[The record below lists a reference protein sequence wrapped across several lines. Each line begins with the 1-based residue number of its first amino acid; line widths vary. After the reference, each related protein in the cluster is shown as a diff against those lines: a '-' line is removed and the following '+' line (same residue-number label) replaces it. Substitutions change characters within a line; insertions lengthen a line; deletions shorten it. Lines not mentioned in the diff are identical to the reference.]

1 MFIGRERELA
11 TLSGLY
17 QTNRFQFPVV
27 YGRRRVG
34 KTSLLA
40 TFTQDKPTVFFT
52 AVEDSPLANLKN
64 LSRAIYG
71 LDQPGADLELA
82 PIYADFQSAFEAVF
96 ARARTR
102 RIVFVIDEYPYL
114 AGANPSISS
123 TLQMLI
129 DRHKDE
135 SQLFLILCGSSLSF
149 MKEQVLGEK
158 SPLYGRRTAQIELKP
173 FDYFDARRFF
183 PGASAEQ
190 AATYYGIAGGIP
202 LYLREFDD
210 SLPLLDNI
218 EQALL
223 NPSSLL
229 YEEPMNL
236 LKREVQKAALYNAII
251 TAIAQGKST
260 NNEIATT
267 AGIQSSEATYYLKE
281 LQRIGLVRRVS
292 PIVAA
297 GRRSYYRL
305 NDNLFRFWA
314 RFVLPSKT
322 AIERGMARRA
332 LARIDEHLP
341 EYMGPVFEDICRE
354 WLWRQNVAGVLPVEF
369 DDAGT
374 WWGPDPRTRTEEGI
388 DIVCVSDSQPSIVAE
403 CKWNNQ
409 SVGVSVSEKLHERSE
424 LIHAS
429 ATAERYLFAKRDF
442 TDACLVA
449 AEGDAHLH
457 LVRLEDMGN
466 FTV

>member
-1 MFIGRERELA
+1 MFIGRERELN
-11 TLSGLY
+11 TLSSLY
-17 QTNRFQFPVV
+17 QTDFFQFPVI

-40 TFTQDKPTVFFT
+40 AFAQDKPTVFFT
-52 AVEDSPLANLKN
+52 AVEDSPLANLRN

-71 LDQPGADLELA
+71 LDQPDVNPELA
-82 PIYADFQSAFEAVF
+82 PTYADFQSAFEAVF
-96 ARARTR
+96 ARAHSQ

-114 AGANPSISS
+114 AGADPSVSS

-135 SQLFLILCGSSLSF
+135 SRLFLILCGSSLSF

-158 SPLYGRRTAQIELKP
+158 SPLYGRLSAQIELKP
-173 FDYFDARRFF
+173 FDFFDARRFF
-183 PGASAEQ
+183 PEASAEQ

-210 SLPLLDNI
+210 SRPLLDNI

-223 NPSSLL
+223 SPSSLL

-236 LKREVQKAALYNAII
+236 LKQEVQKAALYNAII
-251 TAIAQGKST
+251 ASIAQGKST
-260 NNEIATT
+260 SNEIATT
-267 AGIQSSEATYYLKE
+267 VGIQSSEAAYYLKE

-292 PIVAA
+292 PIVGG
-297 GRRSYYRL
+297 GRRAYYRL

-322 AIERGMARRA
+322 AVERGMARRA
-332 LARIDEHLP
+332 LARIDEHLS

-354 WLWRQNVAGVLPVEF
+354 WLWRENVVGALPVEF

-374 WWGPDPRTRTEEGI
+374 WWGPDPQTRTEEEI
-388 DIVCVSDSQPSIVAE
+388 DIVCMTDSRPSVVAE
-403 CKWNNQ
+403 CKWTNQ
-409 SVGVSVSEKLHERSE
+409 QVGAGVSEKLRERSG
-424 LIHAS
+424 LIRAS
-429 ATAERYLFAKRDF
+429 ATVERYLFAKRGF
-442 TDACLVA
+442 TDACLLA
-449 AEGDAHLH
+449 AEEDPHLH
-457 LVRLEDMGN
+457 AMGLEDMG
-466 FTV
+466 